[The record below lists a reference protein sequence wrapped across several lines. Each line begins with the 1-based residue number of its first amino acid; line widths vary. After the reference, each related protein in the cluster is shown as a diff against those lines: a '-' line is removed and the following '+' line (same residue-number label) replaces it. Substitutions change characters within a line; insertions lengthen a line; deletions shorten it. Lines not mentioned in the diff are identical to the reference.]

1 MTKTNWQL
9 CQSLDGTWW
18 YQDLMTGAKLP
29 PGLKNICNFPEGFKT
44 IKIPKIELS
53 SIKNKEEKNG
63 N

>member
-18 YQDLMTGAKLP
+18 YQDLITGAKLP

-53 SIKNKEEKNG
+53 SIKK
-63 N
+63 